1 MTDPREFPCM
11 DDRPD
16 NNGYWTD
23 PRRLVP
29 PYDNLGREDDNDEQ
43 EEDFENETED

>member
-29 PYDNLGREDDNDEQ
+29 PYDNLGGEDEVDEQ
-43 EEDFENETED
+43 IDEPENENNE